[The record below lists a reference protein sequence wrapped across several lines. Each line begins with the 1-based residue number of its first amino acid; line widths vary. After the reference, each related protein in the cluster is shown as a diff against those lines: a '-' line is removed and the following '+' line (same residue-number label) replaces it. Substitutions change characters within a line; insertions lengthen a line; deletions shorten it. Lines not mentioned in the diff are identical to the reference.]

1 WGLCQTLSR
10 PEQGPQ
16 GCDAQAADRLEGES
30 PRRGGAPGRHLAVT
44 ALLTF
49 RQDEWVYGLIGAMS
63 GLRCSASHVVRLALD
78 DLRERHRSP
87 KNLEAALRR
96 QVWRQLESQRVQ
108 PGEESAPVD
117 GAQVQSYRRT
127 KIVLTERQYVWTQ
140 AVVSA
145 MAGVRGSVSHVVRL
159 ALDDLRERHSSAK
172 SLESALRRHVWREVE
187 ASAGR
192 DHGTPPL
199 HRERARSGGRPPR
212 RRRPGAAAGERGWWA
227 CACGAGRPA
236 RPGPSRPARFS

>member
-78 DLRERHRSP
+78 DLRERHWSP

-96 QVWRQLESQRVQ
+96 QVWRELESQRLQ
-108 PGEESAPVD
+108 PGEESALVD

-145 MAGVRGSVSHVVRL
+145 MAGLRGSASHVFGRAVD
-159 ALDDLRERHSSAK
+159 ALRERHSPVK
-172 SLESALRRHVWREVE
+172 SVESALRRHVGRELE
-187 ASAGR
+187 ASPGR
-192 DHGTPPL
+192 NSGTLPAR
-199 HRERARSGGRPPR
+199 RERARGGGGRGPQPP
-212 RRRPGAAAGERGWWA
+212 PAKRG
-227 CACGAGRPA
+227 GLVRV
-236 RPGPSRPARFS
+236 